1 MIDNLY
7 LYQNQIKDMKR
18 NSFLAMSAVF
28 FAAQITLVNAQ
39 NKSEEKL
46 NPIVQSFVN
55 EANDNSQLENMAFEL
70 LDGIGP
76 RLVGTPEML
85 AANNYTADKL
95 KSWGID
101 ANLQQF
107 GTWKGWQRGTTHV
120 DMVYPRTKTL
130 SATQLAWSPAT
141 KKAVEAEVVILP
153 KVSSKAE
160 FDKWLPSAKGKIVL
174 MAQYQK
180 IGRSDEQIK
189 EFATP
194 ELYEKLKAEKE
205 QAKKDFANYI
215 KTIGYDNTTLP
226 EALEKAG
233 AVGIAISNW
242 TGIHSTNRV
251 FGAKTKSIPMFDIDL
266 EDYGMLYRMAEK
278 GAKPRI
284 KVDAQSKVLPEAKSF
299 NTIGMIKGS
308 EKPNEYVILSAHL
321 DSWDG
326 AQGATDNGTGT
337 LTMLETMRILK
348 KYYPNPKRTIVVGLW
363 GSEEQGLNGS
373 RGFVAD
379 NPEIIKGV
387 QAVFNQDNGTGRV
400 VDISGQGFK
409 DSYAYI
415 GRWLDAAP
423 KKVKDQIKSTFP
435 GMPGGGGSDHAS
447 FVAAGVPGFSLSSLN
462 WGYFGYTWHT
472 TKDTYDK
479 IVFDELK
486 NNVILTATLAYMASE
501 DPEFVSR
508 EKRVMPNDD
517 KGTAVKWPEAREPK
531 RSSKDY

>member
-1 MIDNLY
+1 
-7 LYQNQIKDMKR
+7 
-18 NSFLAMSAVF
+18 
-28 FAAQITLVNAQ
+28 
-39 NKSEEKL
+39 
-46 NPIVQSFVN
+46 
-55 EANDNSQLENMAFEL
+55 
-70 LDGIGP
+70 
-76 RLVGTPEML
+76 ML
-85 AANNYTADKL
+85 AANEWSVNKL
-95 KSWGID
+95 RSWDIE

-130 SATQLAWSPAT
+130 AATQLAWSPST
-141 KKAVEAEVVILP
+141 KKPVEAEVVILP
-153 KVSSKAE
+153 KISTKAE
-160 FDKWLPSAKGKIVL
+160 FEKWLPSVKGKIVL

-189 EFATP
+189 EFATT

-205 QAKKDFANYI
+205 QASKGFREYVKS
-215 KTIGYDNTTLP
+215 IGYDNNTLP

-233 AVGIAISNW
+233 AAGIAISNW
-242 TGIHSTNRV
+242 TGIMGANRI
-251 FGAKTKSIPMFDIDL
+251 FGAKTQKIPMFDIEL

-278 GAKPRI
+278 GTKPRI
-284 KVDAQSKVLPEAKSF
+284 KVDTQSKVLPEVKSF
-299 NTIGMIKGS
+299 NTIGIIKGK
-308 EKPNEYVILSAHL
+308 EKPEEYIILSAHL

-337 LTMLETMRILK
+337 LTMLETMRVLK
-348 KYYPNPKRTIVVGLW
+348 KYYPNNKRTIVIGLW

-373 RGFVAD
+373 RSFVKD

-400 VDISGQGFK
+400 VDISGQGFV
-409 DSYAYI
+409 DSYDYI
-415 GRWLDAAP
+415 GRWLSAVP
-423 KKVKDQIKSTFP
+423 KKVKDNIKTNFP

-501 DPEFVSR
+501 DPDFTSR
-508 EKRVMPNDD
+508 EKRAMPLDD
-517 KGTAVKWPEAREPK
+517 KGETVKWPEQKDPK
-531 RSSKDY
+531 RDSKDY

>member
-1 MIDNLY
+1 
-7 LYQNQIKDMKR
+7 MKINR
-18 NSFLAMSAVF
+18 F
-28 FAAQITLVNAQ
+28 FAVPAIVLAAQFSWAQ
-39 NKSEEKL
+39 VKVDPKEKL
-46 NPIVQSFVN
+46 DPVVKSFVDEIN
-55 EANDNSQLENMAFEL
+55 NSSQLENMAYEL

-85 AANNYTADKL
+85 AANEWSAAKL
-95 KSWGID
+95 RSWGIESS
-101 ANLQQF
+101 LQQF
-107 GTWKGWQRGTTHV
+107 GTWKGWQRGITHV
-120 DMVYPRTKTL
+120 DMVYPRVKSLT
-130 SATQLAWSPAT
+130 ATQLAWSPAT
-141 KKAVEAEVVILP
+141 KKAIEAEVIILP

-160 FDKWLPSAKGKIVL
+160 FDAWIPSVKGKIVL
-174 MAQYQK
+174 IAQYQK

-205 QAKKDFANYI
+205 QAGKDFRDYVKN
-215 KTIGYDNTTLP
+215 IGYDNNTLP

-233 AVGIAISNW
+233 AAGIAISNW
-242 TGIHSTNRV
+242 TGIMGANRI
-251 FGAKTKSIPMFDIDL
+251 FGAKTSKIPMIDIDV

-278 GAKPRI
+278 GAKPKI
-284 KVDAQSKVLPEAKSF
+284 KIETQSKVLPEAKSF
-299 NTIGMIKGS
+299 NTIGIIKGK
-308 EKPNEYVILSAHL
+308 EKPEEYVILSAHL

-348 KYYPNPKRTIVVGLW
+348 KYYPNNKRTIVIGLW

-379 NPEIIKGV
+379 NPQIIKGV

-400 VDISGQGFK
+400 VNISGQGFV
-409 DSYAYI
+409 DSYNYI
-415 GRWLDAAP
+415 GKWLNGVP
-423 KKVKDQIKSTFP
+423 KTVRDQIKTDFP

-479 IVFDELK
+479 IVFDEVK
-486 NNVILTATLAYMASE
+486 NNVVLTAALAYMASE
-501 DPEFVSR
+501 DPEFTSR
-508 EKRVMPNDD
+508 EKRVLPQDD
-517 KGTAVKWPEAREPK
+517 KGETVKWPEVKAPR
-531 RSSKDY
+531 RDSKDFK